1 MPLPRLPVA
10 CAVWRPRPDLRT
22 STESWL
28 SAGAPHHTVLSSAV
42 ETEELE
48 DLARMLEVELL
59 VIDADT
65 TRRSFE
71 RELRSG
77 QAYHRLAQGL

>member
-1 MPLPRLPVA
+1 
-10 CAVWRPRPDLRT
+10 
-22 STESWL
+22 
-28 SAGAPHHTVLSSAV
+28 
-42 ETEELE
+42 
-48 DLARMLEVELL
+48 MLGVELL

-65 TRRSFE
+65 TRRTFE